1 MNWTAW
7 WLTVLGWAV
16 SAGIITWIAYM
27 VLETVSKNHHD
38 RYWAEVD
45 RRADANTYRVD
56 RS

>member
-7 WLTVLGWAV
+7 WLTVLG
-16 SAGIITWIAYM
+16 SAASGGVITWIAYM

-45 RRADANTYRVD
+45 RRAEARNYRVG